1 MTFALFFLAEYS
13 NMLWLSVIMTICFF
27 GGWLSPFGL
36 LPDSMFWLIIKTM
49 FVCFL
54 IIKVRANY
62 PRYRYDQ
69 LMNLGWKVF
78 LPFSIGYLLF
88 TVSALIIV

>member
-1 MTFALFFLAEYS
+1 LFFLAEYS
-13 NMLWLSVIMTICFF
+13 NMLWLSFLMAICFF
-27 GGWLSPFGL
+27 GGWLSPL
-36 LPDSMFWLIIKTM
+36 LFLSNSSFWLFLKAL
-49 FVCFL
+49 FVAFL

-78 LPFSIGYLLF
+78 LPFSIGYFLL
-88 TVSALIIV
+88 TVGLLINI